1 MKNLFLTI
9 ALVCC
14 VSFAFA
20 NEGNESKKVTK
31 NSNSRTMEVKKTALG
46 YQIITS
52 CGTQIDMHADET
64 NDQEML
70 DNAMYYECQHC
81 GDC

>member
-1 MKNLFLTI
+1 MKNLFLTF
-9 ALVCC
+9 ALMFC

-20 NEGNESKKVTK
+20 NEGDETMKPSEASPTVKV
-31 NSNSRTMEVKKTALG
+31 VG

-52 CGTQIDMHADET
+52 CGTQIDMHADEC
-64 NDQEML
+64 NDTEML